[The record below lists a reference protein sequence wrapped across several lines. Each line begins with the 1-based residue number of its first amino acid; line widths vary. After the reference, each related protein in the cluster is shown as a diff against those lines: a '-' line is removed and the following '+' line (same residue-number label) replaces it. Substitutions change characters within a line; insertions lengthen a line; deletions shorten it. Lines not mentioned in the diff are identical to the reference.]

1 MANSKDGFLPKDYTP
16 KQGEFM
22 KLKEGD
28 NNVRILS
35 RPLIGKLWWVSPE
48 GVVRDKSGGTKGDKP
63 YRIEYKAKLPQ
74 DVLELQTK
82 EFWML
87 KVWDY
92 DSKGVKILEFTQQ
105 SILKALNEFISNP
118 KWGDPRAYDINIKR
132 EGSGMDTKY
141 YVMPSPPTILSKEIE
156 DASQEAEID
165 LKGFLTPVDASDPF
179 EGMEVDEQDVKDV
192 KKNIKTSEPE
202 EEITD
207 DQLPF

>member
-28 NNVRILS
+28 NNIRILS
-35 RPLIGKLWWVSPE
+35 TPLIGKLWWVSPE

-74 DVLELQTK
+74 DVLELQCK

-92 DSKGVKILEFTQQ
+92 ESKGVKILEFTQQ
-105 SILKALNEFISNP
+105 SILKALNEFIANSR
-118 KWGDPRAYDINIKR
+118 WGDPRQYDINIKR

-141 YVMPSPPTILSKEIE
+141 YVMPSPPTALPKDID

-165 LKGFLTPVDASDPF
+165 LKGFLTPLDTSDPF
-179 EGMEVDEQDVKDV
+179 EGMEDVKDV

-202 EEITD
+202 DEIDEE
-207 DQLPF
+207 QLPF